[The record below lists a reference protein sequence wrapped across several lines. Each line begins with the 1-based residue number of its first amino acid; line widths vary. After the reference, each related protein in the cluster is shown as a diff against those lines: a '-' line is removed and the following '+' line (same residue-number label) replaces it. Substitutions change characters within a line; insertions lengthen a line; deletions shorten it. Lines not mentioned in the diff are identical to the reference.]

1 MKVVGLIS
9 AACIALAL
17 PGCGGGDGTAASGA
31 SAQTSTPTTSTKG
44 AAATSKVVLGYA
56 LGSTTSMTSA
66 MNAAT
71 PVNAIS
77 VDVIRAD
84 ANGGLNGT
92 LPTALL
98 SSNQSAGKLSY
109 ACITN
114 FGTDFD
120 PAIAHGALVTNRA
133 TTLQNIVA
141 LAKTQNLAGINLDFE
156 GLYITDRDAYTSF
169 VADLASQLHAN
180 HSTLMLSL
188 PAKTADLIGN
198 TWTWPYDYAALG
210 QSADFIQVMTYD
222 EHIPSGQPG
231 PVAGSDWMLASLQY
245 AASLVPSTKLL
256 LGLPAY
262 GYDWN
267 RTRNTG
273 TSVSFKDTPTLIA
286 KTGATPLW
294 DASTQSGHFNYTATD
309 NSAHEVWYET
319 AQGLQAKAAMANT
332 LNLAGVSMWV
342 LGAEDTNFW
351 NAINAVI
358 PAVTH

>member
-1 MKVVGLIS
+1 MKVFGLIG
-9 AACIALAL
+9 AACIALML
-17 PGCGGGDGTAASGA
+17 SGCGGGDGASGSGA
-31 SAQTSTPTTSTKG
+31 AVQTNIPTTSTKP
-44 AAATSKVVLGYA
+44 AAAAPKVLLGYA
-56 LGSTTSMTSA
+56 LGSTTSMASA
-66 MNAAT
+66 MSAAT
-71 PVNAIS
+71 PVTAIS

-84 ANGGLNGT
+84 ANGSLNGS

-98 SSNQSAGKLSY
+98 SGNQAAGKLSY

-120 PAIAHGALVTNRA
+120 PVIAHGALVTNRA
-133 TTLQNIVA
+133 TTLQNIVT

-156 GLYITDRDAYTSF
+156 GLYTTDRDAYTSF
-169 VADLASQLHAN
+169 VADLAAQLHAN

-188 PAKTADLIGN
+188 PAKSADVIGN

-231 PVAGSDWMLASLQY
+231 PVAGSDWMLAALQY

-273 TSVSFKDTPTLIA
+273 TSVAFKDISTLIA
-286 KTGATPLW
+286 TTGATAQW
-294 DASTQSGHFNYTATD
+294 DAATQSAHFNYTATD
-309 NSAHEVWYET
+309 GSAHEVWYET
-319 AQGLQAKAAMANT
+319 AQGLQTKAAMANT

-342 LGAEDTNFW
+342 LGAEDTSFW
-351 NAINAVI
+351 GAITAVI
-358 PAVTH
+358 H

>member
-1 MKVVGLIS
+1 MS
-9 AACIALAL
+9 
-17 PGCGGGDGTAASGA
+17 
-31 SAQTSTPTTSTKG
+31 
-44 AAATSKVVLGYA
+44 
-56 LGSTTSMTSA
+56 
-66 MNAAT
+66 AAT

-77 VDVIRAD
+77 VDVIRVD
-84 ANGGLNGT
+84 VNGGLTGT
-92 LPTALL
+92 LPATLL
-98 SSNQSAGKLSY
+98 SNNQAAGKLSY

-133 TTLQNIVA
+133 ATLQNIIA

-156 GLYITDRDAYTSF
+156 GLYTTDRDAYTSF
-169 VADLASQLHAN
+169 VADLAAQLHAN

-188 PAKTADLIGN
+188 PAKTADSIGN

-222 EHIPSGQPG
+222 EHVPSGHPG

-245 AASLVPSTKLL
+245 AVGVVPATKLL

-273 TSVSFKDTPTLIA
+273 TSVAFKDIPALITT
-286 KTGATPLW
+286 TGATTQW
-294 DASTQSGHFNYTATD
+294 DATTQSAHFNYTAAD
-309 NSAHEVWYET
+309 GSAHEVWYES
-319 AQGLQAKAAMANT
+319 AQGLQTKAAMANT

-342 LGAEDTNFW
+342 LGAENASFW
-351 NAINAVI
+351 SAITAVI
-358 PAVTH
+358 H